1 MNHRVQRDAE
11 ESFRVQPDAEET
23 CTRALDAEVEQ
34 SFRGQPDAEETC
46 AWALDAGARL
56 WQIVYCC
63 CCVCCFF
70 CPCWVWCDVVEATW
84 IWALIVF
91 LAIPLHLREPCL
103 LIAART
109 QRYRPPL
116 ELGHF
121 FLARP
126 DHFVAMYHY
135 ASLGLKQV

>member
-56 WQIVYCC
+56 WQIAFWCR
-63 CCVCCFF
+63 VCCFF
-70 CPCWVWCDVVEATW
+70 CPCWVWCDVVEETW
-84 IWALIVF
+84 IWALIVL
-91 LAIPLHLREPCL
+91 LAIPLHLRESCL
-103 LIAART
+103 LIPAGSERN
-109 QRYRPPL
+109 RPSVA
-116 ELGHF
+116 LGLF

-126 DHFVAMYHY
+126 GHSLAMYRY
-135 ASLGLKQV
+135 APLCLKQV